1 MTSRDERGAMM
12 VIGVFMATFLV
23 GVLYYL
29 IGTAEAVFF
38 REGMQDAAD
47 AAALGAAISHARGMN
62 FIALVNI
69 LMAALVMILL
79 ALKLLETV
87 IIILM
92 GVVTAIAATGF
103 GAIISGSLL
112 PALEGA
118 RSAVN
123 AANEA
128 AKGVIFPL
136 LRGMSQVS
144 NAVRVST
151 PAVAE
156 LLTIS
161 DVVNGRDPADFGFML
176 PARMTL
182 PVEKDQFSVLCAHAG
197 ENLAELATLPLSPI
211 PGISVVR
218 DTLESAMGQLSGSLS
233 AYFCGKPGAPPPS
246 ASVPVKRGY
255 PLTDLGNQCVKDNE
269 SGKNES
275 EACRDA
281 QQERDRATPGP
292 FGDCKNS
299 CKPGELFDTWTSLAR
314 QQCNSEEIPRIHS
327 WKWQQMWII
336 EELTWSE
343 SAKAWQSSKVEQ
355 TDERVLSGNSSPCGG
370 INAEQGWNT
379 KRHPDGPDEDTT
391 KVLPICSSE
400 ILDPPVFYPHSQVF
414 KRRYQTVTDI
424 FGCLRT
430 VTANYKME
438 GAEPAKTNGEEVP
451 WKIQKDILLGQNDFQ
466 IRAVALG
473 GTGDLRSAAGVRI
486 ATWVDCSIPTNRFR
500 RECQSGSLF
509 AGAADLLGRMSVAQA
524 EYYFE
529 GDMKREEWMWNMN
542 WRARLK
548 RFRLPDVKAAN
559 KKRDPSDAEAKQFGG
574 QKEPN
579 SSEDACGRAKDSK
592 GGRCGGMTST
602 LETLS
607 SVIKH

>member
-1 MTSRDERGAMM
+1 MISRDERGAMM

-23 GVLYYL
+23 SVLYYL

-92 GVVTAIAATGF
+92 GVLTGIAATGF
-103 GAIISGSLL
+103 GAAGAVPAIA
-112 PALEGA
+112 ALESA

-197 ENLAELATLPLSPI
+197 ANLAELATLPLSPI
-211 PGISVVR
+211 PGISLVR

-246 ASVPVKRGY
+246 ASVPVKRGF
-255 PLTDLGNQCVKDNE
+255 PLTDLGDQCVKEIE
-269 SGKNES
+269 SGKNNGPACS
-275 EACRDA
+275 GAEA
-281 QQERDRATPGP
+281 ERTRAAPGP

-299 CKPGELFDTWTSLAR
+299 CTPGELFDTWTSLAR
-314 QQCNSEEIPRIHS
+314 QQCNPEEIPRIHS
-327 WKWQQMWII
+327 WKWQQMWAI

-343 SAKAWQSSKVEQ
+343 SAKAWQSSKLEH
-355 TDERVLSGNSSPCGG
+355 TDERVLSGDSSPC
-370 INAEQGWNT
+370 NAIHAEAGWNT
-379 KRHPDGPDEDTT
+379 DRHPDNATAQ
-391 KVLPICSSE
+391 VSPICTSE
-400 ILDPPVFYPHSQVF
+400 ILEPPIFYSHSQVF
-414 KRRYQTVTDI
+414 KRRYQAVTDI

-438 GAEPAKTNGEEVP
+438 GAEPAETSGEEVP
-451 WKIQKDILLGQNDFQ
+451 WKIQKDIVLGQNDFQ
-466 IRAVALG
+466 IRAVALS
-473 GTGDLRSAAGVRI
+473 GTGDLRSAQGVRI
-486 ATWVDCSIPTNRFR
+486 ATWVDCGKSENKSRQ
-500 RECQSGSLF
+500 ECQGGSLF
-509 AGAADLLGRMSVAQA
+509 AGAADLLGRLSVAQA

-529 GDMKREEWMWNMN
+529 GDLKPEEWMWNMN

-548 RFRLPDVKAAN
+548 RFRLPDVKSR
-559 KKRDPSDAEAKQFGG
+559 KKQGDPSDAEAKQFGG
-574 QKEPN
+574 QKEAS
-579 SSEDACGRAKDSK
+579 SSEDACGRAKDSRS
-592 GGRCGGMTST
+592 GRCGGMTST